1 MKSAERATT
10 DRLESPIE
18 DGALEPDLLE
28 NVALMLERS
37 HDTNCARCGYEL
49 HPTVLAGHDR
59 CPECGARIVLSVAH
73 ERTDLGRLL
82 PLVVSLSIAV
92 GSGLTFP
99 LYCVFEMKRIEW
111 EVLGS
116 VSVAYA
122 MVNVILLTIAVRFR
136 RQYTRLPRP
145 ARFAMLLVIWCVFFV
160 FWRWWTSQPF

>member
-1 MKSAERATT
+1 MKSTERATT
-10 DRLESPIE
+10 GRLESPIGN
-18 DGALEPDLLE
+18 GALEPDPLE

-59 CPECGARIVLSVAH
+59 CPECGARIVLSVAR
-73 ERTDLGRLL
+73 ERADLRRLL

-99 LYCVFEMKRIEW
+99 LYCVFEREW
-111 EVLGS
+111 EALGG
-116 VSVAYA
+116 VSVTYA
-122 MVNVILLTIAVRFR
+122 MVNLILLTIAVRFR
-136 RQYTRLPRP
+136 RQYARLSRP
-145 ARFAMLLVIWCVFFV
+145 ARFGMLLVIWCVFFV